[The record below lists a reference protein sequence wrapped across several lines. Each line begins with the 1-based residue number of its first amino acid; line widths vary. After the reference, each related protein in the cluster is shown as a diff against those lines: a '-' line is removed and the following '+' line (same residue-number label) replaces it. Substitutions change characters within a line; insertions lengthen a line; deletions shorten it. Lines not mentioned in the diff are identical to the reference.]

1 MRDRINKL
9 VKKREGFR
17 PFAPAVTVEAA
28 SQFFE
33 IDKGDESIYAYML
46 FVTQV
51 RSAYREQLPAITHVD
66 GSARVQAV
74 SKEDNPQFWTLLN
87 EFGRVSGIPVLLN
100 TSFNV
105 RGQPIVCTP
114 KEAVETFLFAKLD
127 VLVMGNY
134 VVVRKDYQQGEKA
147 EEMNAFVSGDECI

>member
-1 MRDRINKL
+1 
-9 VKKREGFR
+9 
-17 PFAPAVTVEAA
+17 
-28 SQFFE
+28 
-33 IDKGDESIYAYML
+33 ML

-51 RSAYREQLPAITHVD
+51 RAAYREQLPAITHVD

-134 VVVRKDYQQGEKA
+134 VVVRKDYQQGEKV
-147 EEMNAFVSGDECI
+147 EEMNAFVSGDEGI